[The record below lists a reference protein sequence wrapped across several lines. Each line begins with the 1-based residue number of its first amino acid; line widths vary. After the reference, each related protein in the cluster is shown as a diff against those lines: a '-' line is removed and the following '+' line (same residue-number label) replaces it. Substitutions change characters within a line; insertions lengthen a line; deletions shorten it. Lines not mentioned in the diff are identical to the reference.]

1 MAVVQV
7 VGGLLRLSFGRPEPA
22 GCAEGIPGL
31 VPRGVA
37 QLQRVVDDRE
47 GVACLVLAQPAQA
60 GTDAREHGRADEVP
74 RGEVDALDA
83 SVVIE
88 QAVDAPALLPRVGVL
103 VGLLVEARERR
114 RYPSGVGALP
124 AQVLEVLSVPAL
136 EQGIQLGEQA
146 VAVGEPPVALQHLLH
161 GGGVRQREG
170 VDRVALAQGVGHR
183 WGEEPRADVGG
194 QGLARALDRQLVVLV
209 ELPPLLGCAGFLHVF
224 RNGQALGALDGA
236 RDEDVG
242 QAQENQE
249 DREGDGRGYRGQ
261 DAF

>member
-47 GVACLVLAQPAQA
+47 CIAGFLFADPAQA
-60 GTDAREHGRADEVP
+60 GTDARKHGRADEVP

-114 RYPSGVGALP
+114 RYPGGVGALP

-136 EQGIQLGEQA
+136 EMSA
-146 VAVGEPPVALQHLLH
+146 PAAEPPK
-161 GGGVRQREG
+161 GPRPRQ
-170 VDRVALAQGVGHR
+170 
-183 WGEEPRADVGG
+183 
-194 QGLARALDRQLVVLV
+194 
-209 ELPPLLGCAGFLHVF
+209 
-224 RNGQALGALDGA
+224 
-236 RDEDVG
+236 
-242 QAQENQE
+242 
-249 DREGDGRGYRGQ
+249 
-261 DAF
+261 

>member
-47 GVACLVLAQPAQA
+47 SVPCLVLAQSAQA
-60 GTDAREHGRADEVP
+60 GTDAREHSRADEVP
-74 RGEVDALDA
+74 RGEVDALDT

-114 RYPSGVGALP
+114 RYPGGVG
-124 AQVLEVLSVPAL
+124 LETT
-136 EQGIQLGEQA
+136 
-146 VAVGEPPVALQHLLH
+146 
-161 GGGVRQREG
+161 RR
-170 VDRVALAQGVGHR
+170 
-183 WGEEPRADVGG
+183 
-194 QGLARALDRQLVVLV
+194 
-209 ELPPLLGCAGFLHVF
+209 
-224 RNGQALGALDGA
+224 
-236 RDEDVG
+236 
-242 QAQENQE
+242 
-249 DREGDGRGYRGQ
+249 GRGRVCGSSRVRVRDRWSCSLVCAQ
-261 DAF
+261 LDP